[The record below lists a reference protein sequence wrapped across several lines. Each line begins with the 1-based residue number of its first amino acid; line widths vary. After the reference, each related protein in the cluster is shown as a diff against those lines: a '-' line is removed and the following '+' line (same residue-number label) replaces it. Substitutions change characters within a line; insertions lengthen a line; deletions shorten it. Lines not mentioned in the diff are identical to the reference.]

1 VIRPLAIPLAVGIA
15 LIAASA
21 PAAGEG
27 FPVIHNEP
35 ITLRILGGKDGQ
47 PLGRMHLTLIA
58 GYDRSDMRKQLFRE
72 EALTDAHGQLRLSNQ
87 LANLPWLQV
96 WVEKK
101 TLCEG
106 NPRIA
111 SFSVELMRRDGL
123 STPNRC
129 GKVAVEDKPGVFN
142 VFVKG
147 KGAAPTPPARASEA
161 AQASSPTGAPA
172 SVSPTATSE
181 PAAAACSSS
190 KKARRQPSA
199 CGRKLIVLPGLAIY
213 LRQVP

>member
-1 VIRPLAIPLAVGIA
+1 
-15 LIAASA
+15 
-21 PAAGEG
+21 
-27 FPVIHNEP
+27 
-35 ITLRILGGKDGQ
+35 
-47 PLGRMHLTLIA
+47 MHLTLIA

-106 NPRIA
+106 NPRVA

-129 GKVAVEDKPGVFN
+129 GMATIEDKPGVFT
-142 VFVKG
+142 VYVKG
-147 KGAAPTPPARASEA
+147 KGAVVAPAVEAKAPPAKA
-161 AQASSPTGAPA
+161 ALSTGTPA
-172 SVSPTATSE
+172 TVSPQTAT
-181 PAAAACSSS
+181 PQGTTAAITPCACS
-190 KKARRQPSA
+190 KKARRARSF
-199 CGRKLIVLPGLAIY
+199 CGRKIPILPGLAFY
-213 LRQVP
+213 LR